1 MESPVM
7 IRIDPGVLRWV
18 MDNEGWEV
26 DELAREAGL
35 SALQLRKWVSSES
48 DISLDDIRK
57 MSDKFRRPMSVLF
70 MAEAPDTVI
79 PPQYR
84 KCCGDGQ
91 AKPRMSRD
99 MLDVIREARFV
110 QDNAAELLHEMGK
123 SIRPDVRM
131 AAVGRSAEVEAA
143 RNAEMLGIKP
153 PQIAEGGAA
162 SEEKRYDTIRE
173 KIESRNIFVL
183 QDATPARDGA
193 SGIALVDP
201 RPAVVLVNSR
211 DPVRSRIF
219 TLLHEYAH
227 VLLGADGVC
236 PANPAPGG
244 AGGVDGHLPR
254 VELWC
259 NRFASAVLMPK
270 SEFNVALNDARR
282 SVGDGDPH
290 RVVSAMSDR
299 FCVSMPAALLRAV
312 EVLDDSG
319 LKSRY
324 ARCYEQ
330 MEQEAVAPDT
340 KDVEARGA
348 IGDMSPAML
357 CMARKGRKYARLV
370 SDAGESGI
378 ITTRTMLE
386 YLGIKLDCLDDLMIR
401 SGAE

>member
-1 MESPVM
+1 MESQGT

-18 MDNEGWEV
+18 MENEGWEV

-35 SALQLRKWVSSES
+35 SALQLRRWVSSES

-70 MAEAPDTVI
+70 MAEAPTTTI

-84 KCCGDGQ
+84 RCRGEERT
-91 AKPRMSRD
+91 KPRMSRD

-123 SIRPDVRM
+123 SACPDVRT
-131 AAVGRSAEVEAA
+131 ATLEQCPEAEAA
-143 RNAEMLGIKP
+143 RNAKMLGIEP
-153 PQIAEGGAA
+153 PRGTGDGKDG
-162 SEEKRYDTIRE
+162 EEARYCSIRE
-173 KIESRNIFVL
+173 KIEARNILVL
-183 QDATPARDGA
+183 QEAIPARDGA
-193 SGIALVDP
+193 SGLALADP

-211 DPVRSRIF
+211 DPVRNRIF

-236 PANPAPGG
+236 PASPAPDG
-244 AGGVDGHLPR
+244 ADGVDGHLPR

-259 NRFASAVLMPK
+259 NRFASAVLMPRN
-270 SEFNVALNDARR
+270 EFNVALDDARR

-299 FCVSMPAALLRAV
+299 FCVSMSAALLRAV

-319 LKSRY
+319 LKSGY

-330 MEQEAVAPDT
+330 MEEEAVAPDT

-348 IGDMSPAML
+348 IGGMSPAML

-386 YLGIKLDCLDDLMIR
+386 YLGIKLDHLDDLRIR

>member
-1 MESPVM
+1 MEPET

-35 SALQLRKWVSSES
+35 SAPQLRRWVSSES
-48 DISLDDIRK
+48 DISLGDLRK

-70 MAEAPDTVI
+70 MAEAPTTTI

-84 KCCGDGQ
+84 RRCGDGP

-99 MLDVIREARFV
+99 MLNVIREARFV
-110 QDNAAELLHEMGK
+110 QDNAAELLHEMSK
-123 SIRPDVRM
+123 SARPDVRM
-131 AAVGRSAEVEAA
+131 ATVERSAEVEAA
-143 RNAEMLGIKP
+143 RNAEMLGIEP
-153 PQIAEGGAA
+153 PRGAEGGEG
-162 SEEKRYDTIRE
+162 EEKRYNRIRE

-183 QDATPARDGA
+183 QEATPARDRA
-193 SGIALVDP
+193 SGFALVDP

-211 DPVRSRIF
+211 DPVRHRIF

-236 PANPAPGG
+236 PASPAPDD
-244 AGGVDGHLPR
+244 ADDVDGCLPR

-259 NRFASAVLMPK
+259 NRFASAVLMPE
-270 SEFNVALNDARR
+270 SEFNVALDDTRR
-282 SVGDGDPH
+282 SIGDDDPL
-290 RVVSAMSDR
+290 RVVSVMSDE
-299 FCVSMPAALLRAV
+299 FCVSMTTALLRTV
-312 EVLDDSG
+312 ELLDDNE

-324 ARCYEQ
+324 TRCYEQ
-330 MEQEAVAPDT
+330 MEQEAVARNAKGT
-340 KDVEARGA
+340 EARTS
-348 IGDMSPAML
+348 IGSMSQAML
-357 CMARKGRKYARLV
+357 CMSRKGRKYARLV

-378 ITTRTMLE
+378 ITTSTMLE
-386 YLGIKLDCLDDLMIR
+386 YLGIKLDHLDDLRIL